1 MRKEPAISVCM
12 PFYNVEYY
20 IGEAIESVLN
30 QSFQDFELILINDGS
45 TDDSVQ
51 IVQKYTDERITLINN
66 SHGFIESL
74 NAGLDHAKGK

>member
-45 TDDSVQ
+45 TEDSVQ
-51 IVQKYTDERITLINN
+51 IVQK
-66 SHGFIESL
+66 
-74 NAGLDHAKGK
+74 